1 MKKFLTIITC
11 LGFVLI
17 TPGIFSQELLRIGHV
32 NVVEIV
38 AALPESDSA
47 QMLLEK
53 DSKELEL
60 MLENMQ
66 VELNKIVDDFETNKG
81 TYSELIRKTK
91 ESEILEMRDKIY
103 NFQQNA
109 SQQLQ
114 QRNLELL
121 RPIYEK
127 VQKAI
132 DKVATQGRFT
142 YILDISKGSVVFVS
156 NDSQNI
162 NTLVLHELGIEK

>member
-1 MKKFLTIITC
+1 MKKYLTIITC

-17 TPGIFSQELLRIGHV
+17 TPRIHSQELLKLGHV

-53 DSKELEL
+53 DSKEFEL

-66 VELNKIVDDFETNKG
+66 VELNKLVDDFETNQG
-81 TYSELIRKTK
+81 TYSELVRKTK
-91 ESEILEMRDKIY
+91 ESEILRVRENIY

-114 QRNLELL
+114 QRNLELF

-162 NTLVLHELGIEK
+162 NPLVLHELGIEK